1 LDKIEDW
8 FVKKLFRDCSLLWSV
23 EERRN
28 DGIKFLLGLQ
38 NLGESSYKKVFE
50 VISDAHFLGGETEK
64 VSEIKAEDWKKEEE
78 LFKNYELSSME
89 AVEGQEQFE
98 ALMRKFKE

>member
-1 LDKIEDW
+1 M
-8 FVKKLFRDCSLLWSV
+8 LWSV

-28 DGIKFLLGLQ
+28 DGIKFLLSLQ
-38 NLGESSYKKVFE
+38 NLSESSYKKVFD
-50 VISDAHFLGGETEK
+50 VISDSHFFSETNEK
-64 VSEIKAEDWKKEEE
+64 ASEIKAEDWKKEEE

-98 ALMRKFKE
+98 ALMRKFKQ